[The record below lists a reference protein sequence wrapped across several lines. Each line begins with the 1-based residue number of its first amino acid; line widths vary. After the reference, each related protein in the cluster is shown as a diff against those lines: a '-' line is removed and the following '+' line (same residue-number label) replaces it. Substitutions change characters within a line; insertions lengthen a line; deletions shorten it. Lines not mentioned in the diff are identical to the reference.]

1 MLISVLNARKFLQEN
16 VRTDVAEDASGPGK
30 FLLPLNTAEVHH
42 DQGVISRYSIKLHW
56 LI

>member
-16 VRTDVAEDASGPGK
+16 VRTDVAEDASDPGK
-30 FLLPLNTAEVHH
+30 FLLPLNTAEGHH
-42 DQGVISRYSIKLHW
+42 DQKYSIKLHW